1 MRHLE
6 PRSVGRLSVLL
17 AFVLV
22 SCTPTSPGTSAG
34 PGGAQQPA
42 QPKRITAAIMGEP
55 YTLSQAVNN
64 AGAGSAR
71 GVGEVEKI
79 INAGFSVLDAQG
91 RLRPVLAESAITIE
105 NGMWRVFPDGRMET
119 TWKLRENARWHDGTP
134 VTAQDFLFTLEVGR
148 DRDIAMNSYPAYR
161 SIETIDAPDSRTV
174 VVGWREPFIE
184 ADQLFSPGMAPPLP
198 RHILE
203 RTYQERKEGFLDIP
217 YWTSEF
223 VGAGPFQIT
232 DFQSGSHMVVTAFPD
247 YVLGR
252 PALDQILIR
261 FLQDPNALVANILAG
276 DVDLTIGRGFNL
288 EQAIET
294 DRRWE
299 AGRAE
304 FKPASW
310 IAHYGQALTPSPAVL
325 GDVRFRRALL
335 MALDRQE
342 MSESLQAGHAPVG
355 HSFLEPTQ
363 SFYKDVES
371 SITKYSYDPRQAAQI
386 IEGLGLQRGAD
397 GFYLDNSGQPLQV
410 ETRTNAGDDLKD
422 KLLLST
428 ADSWKR
434 IGVDVNT
441 FIVPRQQA
449 SNREF
454 RATYP
459 GFDLVR
465 QPFDP
470 VRWLSTQAAV
480 PANNF
485 NGENRTR
492 FQDPELDVAING
504 WYTTIPMPGR
514 LEHVRNM
521 LRILSDQL
529 PALGTVHGPEPM
541 MISNRLVNVSLAQA
555 PSADESWNAHEWSTQ

>member
-1 MRHLE
+1 MRYFGRPSMLWAVLAVAL
-6 PRSVGRLSVLL
+6 VGCGPSAPGV
-17 AFVLV
+17 
-22 SCTPTSPGTSAG
+22 SPGQGDS
-34 PGGAQQPA
+34 QQAA
-42 QPKRITAAIMGEP
+42 QPKRITAAILGEP
-55 YTLSQAVNN
+55 YTLSQSVNN

-79 INAGFSVLDAQG
+79 INAGLTVLDAQG
-91 RLRPVLAESAITIE
+91 NTRPVLAESPATIE
-105 NGMWRVFPDGRMET
+105 NGMWQVFPDGRMET

-134 VTAQDFLFTLEVGR
+134 ITAQDFVFTLEVGR
-148 DRDIAMNSYPAYR
+148 DREIAMNSYPAYR
-161 SIETIDAPDSRTV
+161 AIEAIEAADPRTV
-174 VVGWREPFIE
+174 VVRWREPFIE
-184 ADQLFSPGMAPPLP
+184 AGELFSPGMAPPLP

-203 RTYQERKEGFLDIP
+203 RQYQEQKAGFLDIP

-223 VGAGPFQIT
+223 VGAGPFQVT
-232 DFQSGSHMVVTAFPD
+232 DFQRGSHMVVTAFPD

-252 PALDQILIR
+252 PALDQIHIR
-261 FLQDPNALVANILAG
+261 FIQDPNTLVANILAG

-294 DRRWE
+294 DRQWD

-310 IAHYGQALTPSPAVL
+310 IAHYGQALTPNPAVL

-335 MALDRQE
+335 MGLDRQE
-342 MSESLQAGHAPVG
+342 MSESLQSGQAPVA

-363 SFYKDVES
+363 PFYKDVDS
-371 SITKYSYDPRQAAQI
+371 SIVKYNYDPRQAAQI
-386 IEGLGLQRGAD
+386 IEGLGFQRGPD
-397 GFYLDNSGQPLQV
+397 GLYRDASGQPLQV

-422 KLLLST
+422 KILLST
-428 ADSWKR
+428 GDYWKR
-434 IGVDVNT
+434 IGVDVIT
-441 FIVPRQQA
+441 FSVPRQQA

-470 VRWLSTQAAV
+470 VRFLSTQAALPEV
-480 PANNF
+480 NF

-492 FQDPELDVAING
+492 YMNPELDTAING
-504 WYTTIPMPGR
+504 WYATIPMPGR
-514 LEHVRNM
+514 LEHLRNM
-521 LRILSDQL
+521 LRILTDQL
-529 PALGTVHGPEPM
+529 PALGTIHGPEPM

-555 PSADESWNAHEWSTQ
+555 PSADETWNAHEWSVR